1 MNIGMFTDTYLP
13 QINGVATSVSLFK
26 RYLEALGH
34 KVYVFA
40 PCKPESEERA
50 YMVPSFPFLF
60 QMEHKI
66 ALPQFFEFDKI
77 LKDLRLDILHSHAPF
92 SMGFFAMKI
101 QRKYSIPHVHTYH
114 TLLSEY
120 RHYIPAP
127 LRPDKNSVEK
137 FSAYF
142 CNQMDGV
149 IAPTKEIKNGL
160 IGYGVEREIYILPT
174 GVDMESFDGS
184 PTIDVRKVLNIP
196 EKSRIL
202 ITVGRIAKE
211 KNFEFIVKVFEH
223 LYKEYKDIFLVI
235 VGDGPQRKEL
245 EHYVKTHNIGDRVRF
260 TGYIKRKHL
269 VDYYKSSYLFV
280 FASHTETQGL
290 VLLEAMAASIPVVAI
305 GDMGVLDVIEDGNG
319 GILIYQENM
328 EKFIAGVRKMLDDDE
343 YYAEMS
349 RKARRYVMGHWSM
362 TVMAGRLEEI
372 YEDVIQNTRKVKRK
386 GYNRKIIEEKI
397 WSKLLGI

>member
-13 QINGVATSVSLFK
+13 QVNGVATSVSLFK
-26 RYLEALGH
+26 RYLEARGH
-34 KVYVFA
+34 KVYIFA

-50 YMVPSFPFLF
+50 YLVPSFPFLF

-77 LKDLRLDILHSHAPF
+77 LKELKLDILHSHAPF

-101 QRKYSIPHVHTYH
+101 QKKYSIPHVHTYH

-149 IAPTKEIKNGL
+149 IAPTKEIKNEL
-160 IGYGVEREIYILPT
+160 LRYGVETEIYTLPT
-174 GVDMESFDGS
+174 GVDMESFEGK
-184 PTIDVRKVLNIP
+184 PNIDVRGELGIP
-196 EKSRIL
+196 KNSRIL

-211 KNFEFIVKVFEH
+211 KNFEFVIRVFEY
-223 LYKEYKDIFLVI
+223 LYKQYKDIFLVL

-245 EHYVKTHNIGDRVRF
+245 EHYVESHNIDDRVRF
-260 TGYIKRKHL
+260 TGYIKREHL
-269 VDYYKSSYLFV
+269 IDYYKSSYLFV

-290 VLLEAMAASIPVVAI
+290 VLCEAMSAGIPVVAI
-305 GDMGVLDVIEDGNG
+305 GDMGVLDVVEDGNG
-319 GILIYQENM
+319 GLLIYNEDV
-328 EKFIAGVRKMLDDDE
+328 EKFAAAVKRLLNDE
-343 YYAEMS
+343 AYYREMS
-349 RKARRYVMGHWSM
+349 KRAKRHVMEHWSM
-362 TVMAGRLEEI
+362 DVMVTRLEKI
-372 YEDVIQNTRKVKRK
+372 YENVIQSTERQKGKR
-386 GYNRKIIEEKI
+386 YNKIESKI